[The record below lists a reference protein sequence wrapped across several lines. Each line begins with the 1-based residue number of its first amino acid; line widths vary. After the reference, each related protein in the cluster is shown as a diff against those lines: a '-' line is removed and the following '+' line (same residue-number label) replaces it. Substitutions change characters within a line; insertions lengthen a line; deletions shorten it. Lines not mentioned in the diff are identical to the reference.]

1 MIYTMT
7 MKRIAS
13 ALGVLAVLSL
23 GAFVLLSQTA
33 TAPHA
38 SYGATNTQQLI
49 GGFPYFLAGSG
60 ISSSATSL
68 TLTSLTLPQT
78 GYKIL
83 TTDLSNPFYVTFES
97 GNTTRQEFASCTTVV
112 QNANNTATLSGCTRG
127 LLPLAPYTASSTYA
141 FSHSGGTT
149 VIFSNPPQVYNQ
161 FYALGNAATST
172 NTLVFSSTTP
182 PRYDGVGA
190 QGSGTYIATTS
201 ELASI
206 AYVNAVTT
214 AGAANATAFVKGLVQ
229 LATGLQAASSTALG
243 STGASLV
250 IPASVATD
258 TPTQSTVSASKVVMS
273 DLTGFIKQGWINLTQ
288 SFTFSGGLTSTA
300 TTTISASNVNSN
312 AFVANLVKYA
322 FPGSQGS
329 ANSRLTNDG
338 SGNLSWTTGATRYA
352 YATTTAIATTNS
364 YATTTQ
370 FSVPISAGLLTASS
384 TIHVIVSLSV
394 GQGQAGGSG
403 TFNLRDAAGDTLAS
417 CAAAS
422 SLSSGGQS
430 GFCVFDIYM
439 NNSASSQI
447 DSVFYSLL
455 GGAGNSSVATVGT
468 TTFNLGSATSL
479 FGVIISS
486 SSSVTVTLGS
496 MVVSITP

>member
-1 MIYTMT
+1 MQKYLSIGLWV
-7 MKRIAS
+7 AVV
-13 ALGVLAVLSL
+13 ALGGLGVWQDRAIKSEISSLA
-23 GAFVLLSQTA
+23 
-33 TAPHA
+33 AP
-38 SYGATNTQQLI
+38 SFGATNSATPAVFETYLANAEGTSDTSFTLANNALRDGTQLSGYVCLTIDSNTSTLEYECGTDSGGVVSSLLRGLDASTGTTSVPSLIFAHRRGADAKITDYPTLTIVNNQL
-49 GGFPYFLAGSG
+49 SG
-60 ISSSATSL
+60 IQSIGTPIFYDTS
-68 TLTSLTLPQT
+68 
-78 GYKIL
+78 
-83 TTDLSNPFYVTFES
+83 V
-97 GNTTRQEFASCTTVV
+97 
-112 QNANNTATLSGCTRG
+112 
-127 LLPLAPYTASSTYA
+127 ASSTIA
-141 FSHSGGTT
+141 LNLHNLVDVDLLNSIT
-149 VIFSNPPQVYNQ
+149 V
-161 FYALGNAATST
+161 
-172 NTLVFSSTTP
+172 
-182 PRYDGVGA
+182 
-190 QGSGTYIATTS
+190 
-201 ELASI
+201 
-206 AYVNAVTT
+206 
-214 AGAANATAFVKGLVQ
+214 AGAPNASLIAKGLVQ

-370 FSVPISAGLLTASS
+370 FSVPIPAGLLTASS
-384 TIHVIVSLSV
+384 TIHVVVSLSV

-403 TFNLRDAAGDTLAS
+403 TFNLRDAAGDTLSS

-447 DSVFYSLL
+447 DSTFYSLL

-486 SSSVTVTLGS
+486 ASAVTVTLGS